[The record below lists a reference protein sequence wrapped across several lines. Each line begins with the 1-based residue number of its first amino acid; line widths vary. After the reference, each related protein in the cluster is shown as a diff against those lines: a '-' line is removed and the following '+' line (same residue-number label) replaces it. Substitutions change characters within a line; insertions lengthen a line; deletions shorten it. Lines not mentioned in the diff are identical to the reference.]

1 MRIKELIKEKGL
13 TQKEFAS
20 TLGMSPVGLNQL
32 INGKPSYPTLEKFAH
47 ALNVPLWQLFAS
59 PDEVQGKQGDE
70 VCAFV
75 RFRASNNDV
84 VHLHADTW
92 AEFWA
97 IVDEIASSH
106 PRPRKQ
112 P

>member
-1 MRIKELIKEKGL
+1 MILDKILKTKNITKAAFAEKMGIAPQNVNVLFKNPTEQRIRE
-13 TQKEFAS
+13 TANV
-20 TLGMSPVGLNQL
+20 LGVPVSALLG
-32 INGKPSYPTLEKFAH
+32 EEVAAH
-47 ALNVPLWQLFAS
+47 Q
-59 PDEVQGKQGDE
+59 DDE